1 MRAEFLQLAL
11 SQPKRQESKGLIV
24 ELRRFIAQA
33 TQGKFPNEVVEF
45 LCGGSLIPFIKKDG
59 QLRPLVVGGL
69 LRALISK
76 SLLEFAKGEFRLLAP
91 LQLGLGN
98 SNRSIQTAIVRSW
111 ARNLGNKVLL
121 KVDLRNAYGTISRA
135 SCLQTPATLM
145 CGENSITNT
154 TGVQQGDPLAPHCS
168 VLAFI
173 LLLKK

>member
-1 MRAEFLQLAL
+1 M
-11 SQPKRQESKGLIV
+11 
-24 ELRRFIAQA
+24 RFIAQA

-45 LCGGSLIPFIKKDG
+45 LCGGSVIPRIKKDG

-76 SLLEFAKGEFRLLAP
+76 GLLDFAKGKFRLLAP

-98 SNRSIQTAIVRSW
+98 SNRSIQTAIAIVRSW

-135 SCLQTPATLM
+135 SILKGVAQYAPSLGPLAKCCLQTPATLM
-145 CGENSITNT
+145 CGENSITNA
-154 TGVQQGDPLAPHCS
+154 TGVQQ
-168 VLAFI
+168 
-173 LLLKK
+173 